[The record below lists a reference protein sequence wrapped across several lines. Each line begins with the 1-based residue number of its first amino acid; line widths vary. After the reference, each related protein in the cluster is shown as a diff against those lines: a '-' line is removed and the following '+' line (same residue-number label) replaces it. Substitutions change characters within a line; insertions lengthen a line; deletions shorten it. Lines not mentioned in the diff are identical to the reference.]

1 MANLA
6 YVQGDRSLTDEERAK
21 IQDIMA
27 HSKCPNE
34 SLIESIDDCKG
45 IQGGVIVIG
54 DSQTLQEVIEY

>member
-6 YVQGDRSLTDEERAK
+6 YVQGDRNLTEEERLK

-45 IQGGVIVIG
+45 IQGGVIIVG
-54 DSQTLQEVIEY
+54 DSPILQEVIEY